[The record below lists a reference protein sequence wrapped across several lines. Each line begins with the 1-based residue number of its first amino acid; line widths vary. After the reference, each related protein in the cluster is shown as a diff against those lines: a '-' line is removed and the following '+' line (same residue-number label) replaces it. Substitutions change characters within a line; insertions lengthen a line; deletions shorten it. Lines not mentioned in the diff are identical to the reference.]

1 MSVEYNLPL
10 IDFRNAFNTRDYLA
24 DTVHPNVLGMAELAK
39 VAVSTIREYFDNLEN
54 N

>member
-1 MSVEYNLPL
+1 MLRSLVGSEMC
-10 IDFRNAFNTRDYLA
+10 IRDS
-24 DTVHPNVLGMAELAK
+24 PNVLGMAELAK